1 MAVGVGEIAN
11 LVDHQQLRAS
21 IVAQAS
27 AQGRIAVEC
36 AEIAKQLACA
46 GEQYRVT
53 VDQRLVGDVLRQ
65 RRLAD
70 AVRADRR
77 RWWHEEV
84 ERHQRVDG
92 GAVAALRPI
101 PVEVQSG
108 LKRDIGCLQ

>member
-46 GEQYRVT
+46 GEQYGVT
-53 VDQRLVGDVLRQ
+53 ATKL
-65 RRLAD
+65 
-70 AVRADRR
+70 
-77 RWWHEEV
+77 
-84 ERHQRVDG
+84 
-92 GAVAALRPI
+92 
-101 PVEVQSG
+101 
-108 LKRDIGCLQ
+108 GCAR